1 MPLAD
6 ALQQGA
12 ARHPEKI
19 ALITP
24 ERSWTFAEIDA
35 AVTRLAQALS
45 TFAPGDRIALH
56 FTNGY
61 ELPVCLYACFR
72 KGLAAVPLNTRMK
85 GAELAYV
92 LNHCGARVYLGQANL
107 YSEIHEARASIQL
120 DDFYIAG
127 DRAPFTDVAD
137 VGVLLDPPT
146 LMEPFQAPALPHV
159 NEDDVAVIMYTSGTT
174 ARPKGVTHT
183 HRTLGTMASYGSAV
197 ADAKFG
203 YITGIVLPACHIFG
217 LSALVATW
225 MDGNTVVMIPRFDPT
240 LVLEQLQAHR
250 VTTFAALPVML
261 NALVHHPNASTYDLS
276 AMKVCIAGGDAVA
289 TELQRRFK
297 ATFGCDVT
305 EACGMT
311 EVQPYACNPLYGG
324 GRAGSIGKAAPGAT
338 LRLVDAFGVDVAPGE
353 PGEVLVKS
361 GAAMIGYWNDPENTA
376 ATIRDGWLS
385 TGDLARVDADGF
397 YWFVGRKKEIIIRG
411 GSNISPLEIEEALY
425 QHPAVREVGVVGSP
439 DADLGEIVVAYVA
452 LKVGA
457 AASEAELQAFLGAR
471 MAAYKVPAHITFIPE
486 LPKGLTGK
494 VQRKALKELAART

>member
-6 ALQQGA
+6 ALQRA
-12 ARHPEKI
+12 AERHPDKL

-24 ERSWTFAEIDA
+24 DRSWTFGEIDA
-35 AVTRLAQALS
+35 AVTRLARALAN
-45 TFAPGDRIALH
+45 FAPGDRIALH

-72 KGLAAVPLNTRMK
+72 KGLVAVPLNTRMK

-92 LNHCGARVYLGQANL
+92 LNHCGARAYLGQANL
-107 YSEIHEARASIQL
+107 YAEIHEARQSIEV
-120 DDFYIAG
+120 DDFFICG
-127 DRAPFTDVAD
+127 DRTPFADVAD
-137 VGVLLDPPT
+137 LGMLLDPPAMFDP
-146 LMEPFQAPALPHV
+146 LQATALPHV
-159 NEDDVAVIMYTSGTT
+159 AEDDVAVIMYTSGTT

-183 HRTLGTMASYGSAV
+183 HRTLGTMASYGSAIAEARV
-197 ADAKFG
+197 G
-203 YITGIVLPACHIFG
+203 YITGVVLPACHIFG

-225 MDGNTVVMIPRFDPT
+225 MDGNTVVMIPRFDTT
-240 LVLEQLQAHR
+240 LVLEQLAAHR

-261 NALVHHPNASTYDLS
+261 NALVHHPDAASYDVS
-276 AMKVCIAGGDAVA
+276 TMKVCIAGGDAVA

-297 ATFGCDVT
+297 DTFGCDVT

-311 EVQPYACNPLYGG
+311 EVQPYACNPLYGAG
-324 GRAGSIGKAAPGAT
+324 KVGSIGKAAPGAT
-338 LRLVDAFGVDVAPGE
+338 LRLVDAFDADVPPGE

-361 GAAMIGYWNDPENTA
+361 GAAMTGYWNDPENTA
-376 ATIRDGWLS
+376 ATIKDGWLS
-385 TGDLARVDADGF
+385 TGDLARVDEDGY

-411 GSNISPLEIEEALY
+411 GSNISPLEVEEALY

-439 DADLGEIVVAYVA
+439 DPELGEIVVAFVA
-452 LKVGA
+452 QKTGTTT
-457 AASEAELQAFLGAR
+457 SEEELQTFLASR

-494 VQRKALKELAART
+494 VQRKALKELASRA